1 MCPNFYIN
9 IPMLQKHPL
18 SIRCCSILSFHFFVE
33 NDIIIP
39 VSRILKKPLTVREFT
54 YIRKELV
61 KMSVESVRKFFAEG
75 GYTDLKII
83 ETNLSTATV
92 ELAAKAHGVA
102 PALIAK
108 TMSFGLKD
116 REILIV
122 TKGDARID
130 NRKFKDCFHEKASM
144 LDYDRVL
151 EVTGHPVG
159 GVCPFG
165 LKNPLDIYLDI
176 SMKEF
181 EYVYPAAGS
190 ANSAVKIA
198 PDRLQEVTGGI
209 WIDVCK

>member
-1 MCPNFYIN
+1 
-9 IPMLQKHPL
+9 
-18 SIRCCSILSFHFFVE
+18 
-33 NDIIIP
+33 
-39 VSRILKKPLTVREFT
+39 
-54 YIRKELV
+54 
-61 KMSVESVRKFFAEG
+61 MSLESVKKYFEDNKLSDLHILE
-75 GYTDLKII
+75 TD
-83 ETNLSTATV
+83 ESTATV

-108 TMSFGLKD
+108 TMAFGLKD
-116 REILIV
+116 REVIIV

-144 LDYDRVL
+144 LNHEEVL
-151 EVTGHPVG
+151 EITGHPVG

-190 ANSAVKIA
+190 TNSAVKIT
-198 PDRLQEVTGGI
+198 PDRLQEVTAGT
-209 WIDVCK
+209 WVDVCK